1 MSNSVLRLYTLI
13 SLSVM
18 LGLLVSIYPLSPAF
32 NSLRPELLCLLVIY
46 WVTNLPLRLGIFFSA
61 SVGLMQDLVEGV
73 VWGAHAAGLAMVAY
87 VCIRAYQRI
96 KNYSVWH
103 QALWIFVF
111 VGIHQIIVNWFQGL
125 AGYRQPPLDLLISTA
140 ISALF
145 WPLLHFGF
153 NRIVLR
159 LR

>member
-1 MSNSVLRLYTLI
+1 MARSVVRLYSLI
-13 SLSVM
+13 AASVA
-18 LGLLVSIYPLSPAF
+18 LGLLFSVYPLDPGF

-46 WVTNLPLRLGIFFSA
+46 WVTNLPLRLGVFFA
-61 SVGLMQDLVEGV
+61 TAIGLLQDIVEGV
-73 VWGAHAAGLAMVAY
+73 VWGAHAAALAMVAY

-111 VGIHQIIVNWFQGL
+111 VGIHQVIVNWFQGM
-125 AGYRQPPLDLLISTA
+125 AGYRQPPIDLLISTA

-145 WPLLHFGF
+145 WPLIYLGI
-153 NRIVLR
+153 NRIALR
-159 LR
+159 LH